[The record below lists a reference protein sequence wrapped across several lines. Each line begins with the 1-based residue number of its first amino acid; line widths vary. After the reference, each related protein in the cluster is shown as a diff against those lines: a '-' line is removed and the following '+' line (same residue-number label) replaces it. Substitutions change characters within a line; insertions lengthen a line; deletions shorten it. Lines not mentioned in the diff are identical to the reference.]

1 MGGWGDERGCIRNN
15 MGADMSTAGA
25 CCTARKGEDV
35 REIPL
40 VLQHFLQARAMG
52 DADTSANCCAE
63 SITMR
68 GPMGEFSGLAAVK
81 ERAFGRRS
89 EPITR
94 ELSPLQYE
102 PHLSTPIRA
111 VYAREFEATIGGR
124 AVPLRQEFT
133 VADPTSPVARIT
145 LVSFSKLSTS
155 TRPTPT
161 NSFAKRP

>member
-1 MGGWGDERGCIRNN
+1 MN
-15 MGADMSTAGA
+15 AA
-25 CCTARKGEDV
+25 CCAPRARGPEGDP
-35 REIPL
+35 RQIPQ

-52 DADTSANCCAE
+52 DAQTSANCCADN
-63 SITMR
+63 ITMR

-94 ELSPLQYE
+94 ELLPLQYE
-102 PHLSTPIRA
+102 PHLSTPLRA

-124 AVPLRQEFT
+124 PVPLRQEFT

-145 LVSFSKLSTS
+145 LVSFSKLAPGNSPQPPS
-155 TRPTPT
+155 RT
-161 NSFAKRP
+161 NSFEPQRGNSFRK